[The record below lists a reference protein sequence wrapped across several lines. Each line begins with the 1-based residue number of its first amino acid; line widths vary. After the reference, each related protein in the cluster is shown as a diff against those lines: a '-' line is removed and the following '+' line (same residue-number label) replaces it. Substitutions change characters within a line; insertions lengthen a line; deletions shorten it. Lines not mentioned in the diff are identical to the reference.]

1 MLQKNYI
8 STIIKKS
15 WTKGITVS
23 IKTLSNTTVFNIDDT
38 VYIYIYIYNVKYQP
52 QTYIKMQTFKFN
64 IIVYQ

>member
-38 VYIYIYIYNVKYQP
+38 VYIYIYNVKYQP